1 LRILVTGSRGQLG
14 REVLRAPAGEAV
26 ERVGLGELDI
36 ADRTAVLAAVAAAS
50 PGLVVNCAAYTAVDD
65 AESDRDAAF
74 RVNRDGPANL
84 AEACA
89 RSNVP
94 LIHLSTDYVFSG
106 EKGAPYDED
115 DAVDPI
121 NVYGASKA
129 AGEAAVRE
137 RHELHVILRTSWLYG
152 AHGRNFVRTM
162 LRLAESE
169 SEIRVVDDQ
178 QGSPTAAPDLAAA
191 ILRIAER
198 ATGGELLS
206 GTYHCCNS
214 GTTTWFGFATAIFE
228 TAIFKTGGSPA
239 PRLVP
244 IATAEMP
251 RPARRPRF
259 SVLDCRRLA
268 AAWGIEMRPW
278 RAALADVLGEL
289 QPVGGGTAR

>member
-14 REVLRAPAGEAV
+14 REVLRAPAGAAV
-26 ERVGLGELDI
+26 ERVGLGAGELDI
-36 ADRTAVLAAVAAAS
+36 ADRAAVLAAVAATS
-50 PGLVVNCAAYTAVDD
+50 PDLVVNCAAYTAVDA

-74 RVNRDGPANL
+74 RVNRDGAANL

-89 RSNVP
+89 RSNLP
-94 LIHLSTDYVFSG
+94 LIHLSTDYVFNG

-115 DAVDPI
+115 DAVDPV

-129 AGEAAVRE
+129 AGEAAVRD
-137 RHELHVILRTSWLYG
+137 RHEHHVILRTSWLYG
-152 AHGRNFVRTM
+152 AQGRNFVRTM
-162 LRLAESE
+162 LRLAQTAP
-169 SEIRVVDDQ
+169 EIRVVDDQ

-191 ILRIAER
+191 ILGIAGR
-198 ATGGELLS
+198 APGGELRP
-206 GTYHCCNS
+206 GTYHCCN
-214 GTTTWFGFATAIFE
+214 GGATTWFGFATAIFE
-228 TAIFKTGGSPA
+228 MAGTPA
-239 PRLVP
+239 PRVVP

-268 AAWGIEMRPW
+268 KTWGIEMRPW

-289 QPVGGGTAR
+289 QPASEGAAE

>member
-1 LRILVTGSRGQLG
+1 
-14 REVLRAPAGEAV
+14 
-26 ERVGLGELDI
+26 
-36 ADRTAVLAAVAAAS
+36 
-50 PGLVVNCAAYTAVDD
+50 
-65 AESDRDAAF
+65 
-74 RVNRDGPANL
+74 
-84 AEACA
+84 
-89 RSNVP
+89 
-94 LIHLSTDYVFSG
+94 
-106 EKGAPYDED
+106 
-115 DAVDPI
+115 
-121 NVYGASKA
+121 
-129 AGEAAVRE
+129 
-137 RHELHVILRTSWLYG
+137 
-152 AHGRNFVRTM
+152 M